1 MVGKRES
8 IRVQVAQPAIL
19 DSRSVL
25 HQQQCQPVSW
35 KVHGGQKRGETNK
48 WDPSSPT
55 CYLLLNSSNLG
66 RSTEGTCTFCFSPLN
81 FVSKKLP
88 RTSLF
93 CHKASANQSIQVK
106 HTMVATSLNQANIA
120 PTVVRMGPR
129 NAAKG
134 LGISGGKRLAS
145 LSPTKQRISLN
156 FDGR

>member
-1 MVGKRES
+1 VSAIIQRHMVGKRES

-93 CHKASANQSIQVK
+93 CHKASANQPIQVK
-106 HTMVATSLNQANIA
+106 PTLLSLFVLDWTQW
-120 PTVVRMGPR
+120 GF
-129 NAAKG
+129 
-134 LGISGGKRLAS
+134 LLLWGISFDSRECGAYGHC
-145 LSPTKQRISLN
+145 ISL
-156 FDGR
+156 FPCL